1 MIRFTDVQDR
11 ILDNVQARIK
21 PVVTQPSE
29 AVLAAVVTK
38 PVETIVPKS
47 KRPKPGRYRDR
58 EAPRLSTRLHG
69 EAPRQRSKCGTDCG
83 TTLRGAYLTPAK
95 CCAKRRLFGA
105 YGWQRTGWI

>member
-47 KRPKPGRYRDR
+47 KRRKPG
-58 EAPRLSTRLHG
+58 
-69 EAPRQRSKCGTDCG
+69 
-83 TTLRGAYLTPAK
+83 
-95 CCAKRRLFGA
+95 
-105 YGWQRTGWI
+105 